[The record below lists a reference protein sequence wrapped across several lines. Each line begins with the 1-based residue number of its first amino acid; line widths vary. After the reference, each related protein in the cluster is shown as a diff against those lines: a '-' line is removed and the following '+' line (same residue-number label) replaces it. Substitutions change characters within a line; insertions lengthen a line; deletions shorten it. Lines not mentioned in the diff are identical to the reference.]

1 MFKSVNWLRR
11 LVQTQRVGPAILI
24 SNSKRKNAMRQPKKM
39 FSDIKIQFLRSAE
52 YDHRLK
58 IKNVVFA
65 DQEQVLTKAFDIVAC
80 PVWYDNVTSFF
91 INLFNEHFAT

>member
-1 MFKSVNWLRR
+1 MCHYLFKKLID
-11 LVQTQRVGPAILI
+11 VQVSELTEKARTDSTGRPGDPDFKFKTQKCNPTAQ
-24 SNSKRKNAMRQPKKM
+24 KNV
-39 FSDIKIQFLRSAE
+39 FDIKIQFLRSAE

-80 PVWYDNVTSFF
+80 PV
-91 INLFNEHFAT
+91 